1 MEGWGWGGD
10 RYSMVRWWIFSI
22 ALTLWREKKAGCR
35 NAATVLLKN
44 LMERDRD
51 SSPEAP
57 HWFDRQLHRENVSQ
71 HLKPCNFNKTF
82 RIYQHISLLLFM
94 RKLAFGSTWHSHQ
107 SCMIFTRI
115 PWTAFACE
123 EQSLL
128 LFHKI
133 ISIRP
138 CCWVRSLWK
147 SLKIGHCKKE
157 TASSMVLMCLFLVLQ
172 NVQLNYPPASHQFQQ
187 IYSCLQNGI
196 SGSVFIITSHWLYLL
211 WLPCKLFCWEPETH
225 EKHI

>member
-1 MEGWGWGGD
+1 MTETNTVSDGKTQQGPFLCKQNRNRWDLRIWRVGSLQYGEVVDFQYCAHIVEGKQDIEVQWLCYW
-10 RYSMVRWWIFSI
+10 
-22 ALTLWREKKAGCR
+22 
-35 NAATVLLKN
+35 KN

-51 SSPEAP
+51 SSPEAL

-82 RIYQHISLLLFM
+82 RIYQHISPLLFM

-115 PWTAFACE
+115 PWTSFACE
-123 EQSLL
+123 EQSCL

-138 CCWVRSLWK
+138 CCWLRSLWK
-147 SLKIGHCKKE
+147 SVKVGHYKKKRQ
-157 TASSMVLMCLFLVLQ
+157 V
-172 NVQLNYPPASHQFQQ
+172 
-187 IYSCLQNGI
+187 
-196 SGSVFIITSHWLYLL
+196 
-211 WLPCKLFCWEPETH
+211 
-225 EKHI
+225 